1 MRFEDIIGRLKAYE
15 EIIEDDDS
23 NIETQ
28 GKLLYV
34 NNQQQGFYIIT
45 RQMTR

>member
-1 MRFEDIIGRLKAYE
+1 MRFEDIIGRLKAYKE
-15 EIIEDDDS
+15 RIEDEDS
-23 NIETQ
+23 NKETQ

-45 RQMTR
+45 R